1 MHYNLEVIMPPTD
14 DIETALGTILEQFD
28 ENYEDEEMS
37 VNSNG
42 FWDWYQIGGRWSGAK
57 IEAFLDKEKKDA
69 FYEKLGEMDI
79 TVSGM
84 SWGKQELQPADQI
97 EAVDALWREW
107 FPESGVEQCPFF
119 KHFDDANNLDICTL
133 EEVSPDME
141 AYHVII
147 AVPSNYDGKLTT
159 KTMYMTELWNGV
171 SFQKTE
177 WDGNLLNTVKA
188 HNERMTEDQT
198 VKDDW
203 LVVTVD
209 YHS

>member
-1 MHYNLEVIMPPTD
+1 MHYHLEVIMPPTD
-14 DIETALGTILEQFD
+14 DVETALGTILEQFD
-28 ENYEDEEMS
+28 ENCEDEEGNCNPS
-37 VNSNG
+37 A
-42 FWDWYQIGGRWSGAK
+42 FWDWWVIGGRWSGTK
-57 IEAFLDKEKKDA
+57 LEAFLDKKKKDV
-69 FYEKLGEMDI
+69 FYEKLNEMNV
-79 TVSGM
+79 TVSGLIC
-84 SWGKQELQPADQI
+84 GKQELEPADQI
-97 EAVDALWREW
+97 EAVDTLWREL

-133 EEVSPDME
+133 EEVSPDMK

-147 AVPSNYDGKLTT
+147 AVPNSYDGKLTA
-159 KTMYMTELWNGV
+159 KTMYMTEMWNGI

-188 HNERMTEDQT
+188 HNERMIEDQMA
-198 VKDDW
+198 KNDW